1 MKFAVPVG
9 VELDRVRVASV
20 EVTYVVD
27 CRSACSLS
35 PTGAVHKTEP
45 GAVGTPVA
53 NLSSTELAA
62 GGVMPGVPMLVPEPG
77 VSCTVG
83 VAVDAPE

>member
-1 MKFAVPVG
+1 M
-9 VELDRVRVASV
+9 
-20 EVTYVVD
+20 VD

-35 PTGAVHKTEP
+35 PPGAVQETEP

-53 NLSSTELAA
+53 NRNSTLLAA
-62 GGVMPGVPMLVPEPG
+62 GGVMPGVPIDVPEPD

-83 VAVDAPE
+83 VEVDAPE